1 MARVGM
7 EILRMIIR
15 DIGLGG
21 HLQQSLT
28 LLGRSTQKPYYC
40 PWGVFECG
48 GTDHYRAACLR
59 LNRAPRPR
67 GNHANQTV
75 AINWGHGRGNNGNPA
90 RERAFVMGAEEACR
104 DPNIVTGSFTLNT
117 HYAKT
122 LFDSSADDRFV
133 STTFIPL
140 LDIEPSNLGFSYEIE
155 IASGQLIEINKVIR
169 SCKMEIE
176 GHTFDIDLIPFG
188 H

>member
-1 MARVGM
+1 
-7 EILRMIIR
+7 
-15 DIGLGG
+15 
-21 HLQQSLT
+21 
-28 LLGRSTQKPYYC
+28 
-40 PWGVFECG
+40 
-48 GTDHYRAACLR
+48 AACLR

-75 AINWGHGRGNNGNPA
+75 AINWGHSRGNNGNPA

-104 DPNIVTGSFTLNT
+104 DPNIVTGTFTLNT

-140 LDIEPSNLGFSYEIE
+140 LDIEPNNLGFSYEIE

-169 SCKMEIE
+169 SFKMEIE
-176 GHTFDIDLIPFG
+176 VRIPLPKGEMLRVLGKRPEEKVRHLMSVKADEQKLKDIVVIRNFPE
-188 H
+188 